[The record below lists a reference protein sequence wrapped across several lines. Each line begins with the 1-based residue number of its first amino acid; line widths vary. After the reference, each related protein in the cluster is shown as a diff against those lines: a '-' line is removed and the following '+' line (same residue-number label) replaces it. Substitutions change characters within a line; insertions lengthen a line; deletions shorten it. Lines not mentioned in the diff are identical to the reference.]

1 MSLKIPSPPT
11 STLRAYK
18 SGLSDFVDSGCSLWN
33 LMLQRH
39 QAHAVHNLHLQKL
52 HDALCQNP
60 CPPLDE
66 KVTKPTGWR
75 FLASDTGLVGA
86 CHVGAES
93 TGAAPKVTG
102 FSNAS
107 EIEGITGLIGRLGNL
122 PEVQKD
128 TFELRVL
135 RITWLH
141 HEAFWLHS
149 VTGGVDLVIPYTT
162 FAVGIPGTLRV
173 YKWPEYLDEIRPRIP
188 KKARSLLGADLAA
201 YPVTP
206 AAEEHAAA
214 HASMA
219 AKAAAAT
226 QTRGAAETGGAYKR
240 GKNHPPGAK
249 STSA

>member
-75 FLASDTGLVGA
+75 FLASDTGLLGA

-93 TGAAPKVTG
+93 AGAAPKLTG
-102 FSNAS
+102 FSNAP
-107 EIEGITGLIGRLGNL
+107 EIEGITELIGRLANL
-122 PEVQKD
+122 PEVQND

-149 VTGGVDLVIPYTT
+149 LTGGVDLVIPYTT
-162 FAVGIPGTLRV
+162 FAGGITGELRV
-173 YKWPEYLDEIRPRIP
+173 VEWPEYLNEIKPRILG
-188 KKARSLLGADLAA
+188 KAQSLLGADLLA

-206 AAEEHAAA
+206 VVEEHTAPRAPTA
-214 HASMA
+214 V
-219 AKAAAAT
+219 KAVAAT
-226 QTRGAAETGGAYKR
+226 QSRGAETSGSPRR
-240 GKNHPPGAK
+240 GRNYPAGAK